1 MADPSI
7 TLDTQTPA
15 AGVRVIPTS
24 VRAKRIG
31 GTVVAYG
38 VMIAVSIILILPLL
52 WLFAASLKT
61 QQLVLSTP
69 RGFGEFFASLVPS
82 DPQFVNYSEAL
93 TRRPFGLWT
102 RNTMIIVVTGHG
114 GDASQRLHGGLRLC
128 ASAVPGQAA
137 AVYAHAFHPD
147 AAVHRHDDPAVPDD
161 LQDSGT
167 FVRGQLDGHA
177 DAADLAALAG
187 GGAFY
192 IFLMRQFFTT
202 IPHELDEA
210 ARIDGAGFFRSYW
223 QITLPL
229 SGPVLATVTIFSFI
243 TNWNDFLAPLIY
255 LASRQNQTL
264 ALGLQSFQGEFSN
277 EHHLL
282 MAASA
287 TMTVPVLLVFFS
299 HAEVLPARLRNER
312 HSRQVGCPARDGEPK
327 ICG

>member
-7 TLDTQTPA
+7 TLDTQTPGT
-15 AGVRVIPTS
+15 GVRVIPTS

-31 GTVVAYG
+31 GTVLAYG

-69 RGFGEFFASLVPS
+69 RGFGEFLASLIPS

-102 RNTMIIVVTGHG
+102 RNTMIIVVMATAGTLLS
-114 GDASQRLHGGLRLC
+114 ASMAAYAFARLRFPGRQLLFTVTLSTLMLPFIVTMIPQFLMFAKIPGPS
-128 ASAVPGQAA
+128 SAGNWTDTLMPLILP
-137 AVYAHAFHPD
+137 HW
-147 AAVHRHDDPAVPDD
+147 
-161 LQDSGT
+161 L
-167 FVRGQLDGHA
+167 
-177 DAADLAALAG
+177 G

-287 TMTVPVLLVFFS
+287 TMTVPVLLVFFFMQKYF
-299 HAEVLPARLRNER
+299 LRGFVMSGIAGR
-312 HSRQVGCPARDGEPK
+312 
-327 ICG
+327 

>member
-7 TLDTQTPA
+7 TLDTQTPG
-15 AGVRVIPTS
+15 AGVRVIPVS

-31 GTVVAYG
+31 GTVLAYG

-69 RGFGEFFASLVPS
+69 RGFGEFFQSLVPA

-102 RNTMIIVVTGHG
+102 RNTMIIVVLATAGTLLS
-114 GDASQRLHGGLRLC
+114 ASMAAYAFARLRFPGRQLLFTITLSTLMLPFIVTMIPQFLMFSKIPGPS
-128 ASAVPGQAA
+128 SAGNWTDTLMPLILP
-137 AVYAHAFHPD
+137 HW
-147 AAVHRHDDPAVPDD
+147 
-161 LQDSGT
+161 L
-167 FVRGQLDGHA
+167 
-177 DAADLAALAG
+177 G

-287 TMTVPVLLVFFS
+287 TMTVPVLLVFFFMQKYF
-299 HAEVLPARLRNER
+299 LRGFVMSGIAGR
-312 HSRQVGCPARDGEPK
+312 
-327 ICG
+327 

>member
-7 TLDTQTPA
+7 TLDTQTPG
-15 AGVRVIPTS
+15 AGVRVIPVS

-31 GTVVAYG
+31 GTVLAYG

-102 RNTMIIVVTGHG
+102 RNTMIIVVLATAGTLLS
-114 GDASQRLHGGLRLC
+114 ASMAAYAFARLRFPGRQLLFTVTLSTLMLPFIVTMIPQFLMFAKIPGPS
-128 ASAVPGQAA
+128 SAGNWTDTLMPLILP
-137 AVYAHAFHPD
+137 HW
-147 AAVHRHDDPAVPDD
+147 
-161 LQDSGT
+161 L
-167 FVRGQLDGHA
+167 
-177 DAADLAALAG
+177 G

-287 TMTVPVLLVFFS
+287 TMTVPVLLVFFFMQKYF
-299 HAEVLPARLRNER
+299 LRGFVMSGIAGR
-312 HSRQVGCPARDGEPK
+312 
-327 ICG
+327 

>member
-7 TLDTQTPA
+7 TLDAQTPGA
-15 AGVRVIPTS
+15 SIRVVPVG
-24 VRAKRIG
+24 VRAKRVG
-31 GTVVAYG
+31 GKVLAYAA
-38 VMIAVSIILILPLL
+38 MIAVSLLLIMPLL

-69 RGFGEFFASLVPS
+69 RGFGEFFASLIPT
-82 DPQFVNYSEAL
+82 DPQFENYAEAL

-102 RNTMIIVVTGHG
+102 RNTVIIVVTATAGTVLTG
-114 GDASQRLHGGLRLC
+114 SMAAYAFARLRFPGRQVLFTITLSTLMLPFIVTMIPQFLMFAR
-128 ASAVPGQAA
+128 VPGPSSAGNWTDTLM
-137 AVYAHAFHPD
+137 PLI
-147 AAVHRHDDPAVPDD
+147 VPHW
-161 LQDSGT
+161 L
-167 FVRGQLDGHA
+167 
-177 DAADLAALAG
+177 G

-202 IPHELDEA
+202 IPRELDEA

-243 TNWNDFLAPLIY
+243 NHWNDFLGPLIY

-264 ALGLQSFQGEFSN
+264 ALGLQSFQGEFVN

-287 TMTVPVLLVFFS
+287 TMTVPVLLVFFFMQKYF
-299 HAEVLPARLRNER
+299 LRGFVMSGIAGR
-312 HSRQVGCPARDGEPK
+312 
-327 ICG
+327 

>member
-7 TLDTQTPA
+7 TLDTHRPG

-31 GTVVAYG
+31 GTILAYAA
-38 VMIAVSIILILPLL
+38 MITVSMMLILPLL

-69 RGFGEFFASLVPS
+69 RGVGEFLQSLVPS
-82 DPQFVNYSEAL
+82 DPQFVNYAEAL

-102 RNTMIIVVTGHG
+102 RNTVLIVVTATAGTLLTG
-114 GDASQRLHGGLRLC
+114 SMAAYAFARLRFPGRQLLFTITLSTLMLPFIVTMIPQFLLFSRIPGPS
-128 ASAVPGQAA
+128 SAGNWTDTLVPLI
-137 AVYAHAFHPD
+137 
-147 AAVHRHDDPAVPDD
+147 VPYW
-161 LQDSGT
+161 
-167 FVRGQLDGHA
+167 F
-177 DAADLAALAG
+177 G

-243 TNWNDFLAPLIY
+243 NHWNDFLGPLIF

-264 ALGLQSFQGEFSN
+264 ALGLQSFQGEFVN

-287 TMTVPVLLVFFS
+287 TMTVPVLLVFFFMQKYF
-299 HAEVLPARLRNER
+299 LRGFVMSGIAGR
-312 HSRQVGCPARDGEPK
+312 
-327 ICG
+327 

>member
-7 TLDTQTPA
+7 TLDTQTPGA
-15 AGVRVIPTS
+15 VVRVIPTS
-24 VRAKRIG
+24 VRARRIG
-31 GTVVAYG
+31 GTVLAYC

-102 RNTMIIVVTGHG
+102 RNTMIIVVLATAGTLLS
-114 GDASQRLHGGLRLC
+114 ASMAAYAFARLRFPGRQLLFTVTLSTLMLPFIVTMIPQFLMFSKIPGPS
-128 ASAVPGQAA
+128 SAGNWTDTLMPLILP
-137 AVYAHAFHPD
+137 HW
-147 AAVHRHDDPAVPDD
+147 
-161 LQDSGT
+161 L
-167 FVRGQLDGHA
+167 
-177 DAADLAALAG
+177 G

-287 TMTVPVLLVFFS
+287 TMTVPVLLVFFFMQKYF
-299 HAEVLPARLRNER
+299 LRGFVMSGIAGR
-312 HSRQVGCPARDGEPK
+312 
-327 ICG
+327 